1 VCDNFNF
8 SGLEASTQVTVIEL
22 YIFQMLALQI
32 AHGDVT
38 DSYHN
43 MKSTSTIGFIFEG
56 AKLER
61 AVDG

>member
-1 VCDNFNF
+1 
-8 SGLEASTQVTVIEL
+8 VTVIEL
-22 YIFQMLALQI
+22 YVFQMLALQI